1 MRPPGGTPPPTP
13 RAGVSVRT
21 AVEADAG
28 RLAEL
33 LAGGALPAREKLRA
47 REKLPAREKLRA
59 REALPAQEDPGDV
72 RPYAAALADIAAT
85 SGNSV
90 LVAELDGRIVGMC
103 QLIIFRHLQQRGGW
117 CAEVESVHVAAAE
130 RSAGIGTALM
140 AAAMQRAEAAGCYRV
155 QLTSN
160 QARPD
165 AHRWY
170 RRLGFV
176 DSHVG
181 FKYLLRGR
189 AVSPD
194 PADSVGG

>member
-1 MRPPGGTPPPTP
+1 VTPPDP
-13 RAGVSVRT
+13 RPGVSVRT

-33 LAGGALPAREKLRA
+33 LDGGALTAK
-47 REKLPAREKLRA
+47 
-59 REALPAQEDPGDV
+59 EDPSDP

-85 SGNSV
+85 PGNAV

-103 QLIIFRHLQQRGGW
+103 QLIIFRHLQERGGW

-130 RSAGIGTALM
+130 RSTGIGSALM
-140 AAAMQRAEAAGCYRV
+140 AAAIQRAEAAGCYRV

-160 QARPD
+160 RARTD
-165 AHRWY
+165 AQRWY

-181 FKYLLRGR
+181 FKYLLGGR
-189 AVSPD
+189 AAKPGPPD
-194 PADSVGG
+194 TVGG